1 MISLGKVTSTHLERN
16 AYLYIRQSSLKQV
29 VANKESGQ
37 RQYALTERALAL
49 GWSKERIVVIDDD
62 TGQSGAEAHERK
74 GFQRLVA
81 EVGMAWPESS
91 WVWRSLGWHEITPI
105 GTACWRSVRWLVH

>member
-1 MISLGKVTSTHLERN
+1 MISLGKVTSTHLKRN

-37 RQYALTERALAL
+37 RQYALTERA
-49 GWSKERIVVIDDD
+49 VV
-62 TGQSGAEAHERK
+62 
-74 GFQRLVA
+74 
-81 EVGMAWPESS
+81 
-91 WVWRSLGWHEITPI
+91 LGWHEITPI